1 MTRAAW
7 VVMALLALLPVAVS
21 AGDDARHPGPDVF
34 FFYEFRLERGRLH
47 LLHETRWTDQYAQ
60 ELLEQQI
67 DQDDDGEVSLE
78 EGKAFARAW
87 AERVGRT
94 FRLEV
99 QARPVDLGDPE
110 ITHDTYVPTA
120 RDLERLK
127 NLGDEGVVDVAGLEV
142 FEGITWEFRVYL
154 DFVVPLPDDS
164 VIQIDL
170 FEATYQEPVKG
181 EVLPWVTN
189 ALIAYG
195 DPGLSFLEWT
205 EPANP
210 LQLTPEIQIV
220 FDWSGKGP
228 SLIDWKEHEDPDQ
241 GLRDLLADIIRGKV
255 GLILGMLIALVY
267 GMGHALMPG
276 HGKAMVAAYLIG
288 TRGRMRDAITLGLIV
303 TFTHMFAIMVVA
315 ILTDIFLS
323 NADRKSIEAWLGV
336 ASGLGIVVIGLWL
349 LVRNSRALVKGEA
362 WFDRG
367 HVHEHGPDPAQD
379 HPQEHEGHGGLP
391 HDHGPHGHE
400 DHGRHQHDPKHH
412 DHDHHHHHHGHHHR
426 HRMPTSFK
434 ELLALG
440 VTGGIVPCPSAV
452 VIYFWAIQN
461 NYPWMATLVVGMFSL
476 GLAVVLVLIGMLMV
490 TSTKTLEK
498 LSRGQQRLQTVLR
511 VLPWLSSVLILIVG
525 ILVTYTAFAIK

>member
-1 MTRAAW
+1 
-7 VVMALLALLPVAVS
+7 MALLALLPAALS
-21 AGDDARHPGPDVF
+21 AGDDAGHPGPDVF
-34 FFYEFRLERGRLH
+34 FFYELRLERGRLH
-47 LLHETRWTDQYAQ
+47 FLHETRWTDQYAQ
-60 ELLEQQI
+60 ELLEKQI
-67 DQDDDGEVSLE
+67 DRDGDGEVSLE
-78 EGKAFARAW
+78 EGNAFARAW
-87 AERVGRT
+87 AERVGGS

-99 QARPVDLGDPE
+99 QARPVALGDPE

-127 NLGDEGVVDVAGLEV
+127 NLGDEGVVDVAGLEI

-205 EPANP
+205 EPASP
-210 LQLTPEIQIV
+210 LQLTPEIQVV
-220 FDWSGKGP
+220 FDWSARGP
-228 SLIDWKEHEDPDQ
+228 SLVDWKEHEDPDQ

-255 GLILGMLIALVY
+255 GLILGMLIALIY

-367 HVHEHGPDPAQD
+367 HAHAHAHEHGPDLARD
-379 HPQEHEGHGGLP
+379 HL
-391 HDHGPHGHE
+391 HGHE
-400 DHGRHQHDPKHH
+400 DHG
-412 DHDHHHHHHGHHHR
+412 DHDHHRDHGPHDDGLHSHEDHGDHDHHARHHHHHGHHHH

-461 NYPWMATLVVGMFSL
+461 DYPWMATLVVGMFSL
-476 GLAVVLVLIGMLMV
+476 GLAVVLVLIGLLMV

-498 LSRGQQRLQTVLR
+498 LSRGQQRLQAVLR

-525 ILVTYTAFAIK
+525 LVVTYTAFAIK